1 MSEIPSSDKASDVGD
16 PSSRYT
22 VGCCSA
28 SRTSTARASR
38 EGEPETMVEKA
49 FVDDARRKRSHII
62 FVWVGGMPRHPKYH
76 RDPPSFPPW
85 APGNNIHDEL
95 VEEQREEEEQATPW
109 LESSI

>member
-1 MSEIPSSDKASDVGD
+1 MSEIPSSDTASDVGD

-22 VGCCSA
+22 VGCRSA

-62 FVWVGGMPRHPKYH
+62 CEGGGWDASPYTAPT
-76 RDPPSFPPW
+76 W
-85 APGNNIHDEL
+85 APRLNIL
-95 VEEQREEEEQATPW
+95 
-109 LESSI
+109 SIA